1 MRRDA
6 FTILVGLLAGLSL
19 ALAAVPA
26 SAKVRT
32 KVVPYQHGPVMLE
45 GYLAWDDAVSG
56 KRPGVLVVHEWWG
69 LNEYVRQ
76 RAEQLAALG
85 YVAFALDMYGKGL
98 VTQHADQA
106 SKWMQ
111 QIQANVAGWQAR
123 ANAGLGI
130 LRDHELVDVSRLG
143 AVGYCFGGATVLQLA
158 FGGAPVRGI
167 VSFHGSLPVP
177 TKEQASQTRAKLLIA
192 HGNQDSF
199 VSQDHLDAFLAAL
212 EAGDLDWHLVVYGG
226 ARHSFTNP
234 AADAYGMDALK
245 YDKAADARSWRHM
258 QLFFDELFGGKK

>member
-1 MRRDA
+1 MRRGA
-6 FTILVGLLAGLSL
+6 FTILVGLLAGLSP
-19 ALAAVPA
+19 ALATDQA

-32 KVVPYQHGPVMLE
+32 TVVPYQHGPVMLE
-45 GYLAWDDAVSG
+45 GFLAWDDAVSG

-69 LNEYVRQ
+69 LNAYVRQ

-85 YVAFALDMYGKGL
+85 YVAFALDMYGKGM

-111 QIQANVAGWQAR
+111 QIQANVPGWQER
-123 ANAGLGI
+123 ANAGLEI
-130 LRDHELVDVSRLG
+130 LRDHELVDASRLG
-143 AVGYCFGGATVLQLA
+143 AIGYCFGGATVLQLA
-158 FGGAPVRGI
+158 FSGAPVRGV
-167 VSFHGSLPVP
+167 VSFHGALPVP
-177 TKEQASQTRAKLLIA
+177 TKEQASQTRAKLLMA

-199 VSQDHLDAFLAAL
+199 VSQDHLVTFLAAL
-212 EAGDLDWHLVVYGG
+212 DAGNLDWRLVVYSG

-245 YDKAADARSWRHM
+245 YDKAADVRSWRHM
-258 QLFFDELFGGKK
+258 QLFFDELFGTKE